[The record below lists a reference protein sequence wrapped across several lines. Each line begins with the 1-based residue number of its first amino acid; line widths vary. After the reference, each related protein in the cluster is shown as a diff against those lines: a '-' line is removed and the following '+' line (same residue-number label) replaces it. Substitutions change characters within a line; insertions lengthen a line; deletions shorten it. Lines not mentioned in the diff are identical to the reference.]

1 MRVLYVAPRY
11 HTNQIPVVKGWIENG
26 HQVKFISQFAGTP
39 EDYSI
44 LQPVILGYS
53 KLFEYIMKL
62 YRMLFCRKEK
72 SAKKEFDLRVKAGF
86 PPLGS
91 VKRQLGA
98 FQPEL
103 VIVRER
109 SVYNIPFTFYCRKR
123 NIPVI
128 LYNQSPL
135 WDRAGQKAGW
145 KKKALLSMLPQMRIT
160 PVLGFQ
166 KEGMKKT
173 PNSRFVPFVMETHC
187 PPEERTYF
195 RDDKIQL
202 LCVGRYEG
210 RKNLLL
216 LVDAVKDLILPYK
229 LHLTIIG
236 EATDQ
241 NQKEYLSQLKE
252 RIKNNSLEE
261 HITLLQNCSMEKMYE
276 EYKRAD
282 LFVLPSTKERA
293 SISQLEAMSCSLPV
307 ICSDTNG
314 SACYVSNGVNGFLF
328 RDNDMDDLQEKLKAM
343 VSDRSRILAMGRSS
357 YELVC
362 SKYQF
367 RNYYEAVMECLR
379 EGMNL

>member
-11 HTNQIPVVKGWIENG
+11 HTNQIPVVKGWLKNG
-26 HQVKFISQFAGTP
+26 HEVRFISQFAGTP
-39 EDYSI
+39 EDYSV
-44 LQPVILGYS
+44 LQPVVLGYS
-53 KLFEYIMKL
+53 KLFECIMRS
-62 YRMLFCRKEK
+62 YRMFFCRREK
-72 SAKKEFDLRVKAGF
+72 SAKKEFDLRIKAGF
-86 PPLGS
+86 PPFGS
-91 VKRQLGA
+91 VRKQLCG

-109 SVYNIPFTFYCRKR
+109 SVYNIPFTLYCRKR

-135 WDRAGQKAGW
+135 WDRSGQKEGW

-173 PNSRFVPFVMETHC
+173 PNSRFVPFVMEMHC
-187 PPEERTYF
+187 SPEERTYF
-195 RDDKIQL
+195 RDDKIQM
-202 LCVGRYEG
+202 LCVGRYEK

-216 LVDAVKDLILPYK
+216 LMDAVRDVMPLYK
-229 LHLTIIG
+229 VHLTIIG

-241 NQKEYLSQLKE
+241 NQKEYLALLKE
-252 RIKNNSLEE
+252 KIKKYRLEK
-261 HITLLQNCSMEKMYE
+261 HITLLKNCSRAKMYE

-314 SACYVSNGVNGFLF
+314 SACYVEEGVNGFLF
-328 RDNDMDDLQEKLKAM
+328 RDNNADDLKEKIKAI
-343 VSDRSRILAMGRSS
+343 VSDRNRILDMGRNS

-367 RNYYEAVMECLR
+367 QNYYEAVMGCL
-379 EGMNL
+379 GDYKYL